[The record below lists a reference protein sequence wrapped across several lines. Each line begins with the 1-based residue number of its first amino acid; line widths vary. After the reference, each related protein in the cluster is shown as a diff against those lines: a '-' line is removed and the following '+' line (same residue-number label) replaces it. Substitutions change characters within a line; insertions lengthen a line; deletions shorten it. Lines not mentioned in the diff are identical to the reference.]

1 MEDLNN
7 IWNEDDELNEDQL
20 MDYLKGKSSEKDM
33 HSVEKG
39 MAGSSFINDG
49 VEGLQ
54 EFSSAEKINSYVQ
67 QINENLHQKLSAKTK
82 KNKRKVPHLSWE
94 IITVIVV
101 IVLCLLGY
109 VIVEMMRN

>member
-39 MAGSSFINDG
+39 MAGSSFVNDG

-67 QINENLHQKLSAKTK
+67 QINENLHQKAALPFSTLLQYPYGPEK
-82 KNKRKVPHLSWE
+82 PHQL
-94 IITVIVV
+94 
-101 IVLCLLGY
+101 
-109 VIVEMMRN
+109 